1 MISHFISVYNSFEE
15 IFMVTHIKNAISLDG
30 EPLNIAIEDGIIV
43 SVSKD
48 ALHGVADT
56 VIDADGKLAIPG
68 LINCHTH
75 SYMSVFRNIADDVDF
90 ETWLFKSIMPLEDR
104 LTNED
109 AYYGAMLSCIEMLKS
124 GTVCFLD
131 MHMFKGMTISAA
143 RDCGMRAVMSR
154 GLVGSG
160 DDEGGQ
166 RRIQETMDEKAEF
179 ESDGRFSFMLGPHA
193 IYTCDE
199 AYLRKVAALAKKE
212 GMGIHI
218 HVSETKNEFDSC
230 VKEHGMTPVEYL
242 DSLGIFDGKA
252 IAAHCVYLTD
262 NDIDILAKKGVYVAH
277 NPKSNMKLGNGFAPI
292 KKLLDAGAKVCLG
305 TDSQGSN
312 NCLNMFS
319 EMNHMALI
327 HKGTGTDPQAVSAKA
342 TFEAA
347 TRVGAEALGLN
358 GGTLEV
364 GKNGDVV
371 LIDIER
377 PQFYPTNNILSSLV
391 YSANGSEVDTVI
403 IGGKVVLEN
412 GKVVGI
418 DEKEIYC
425 KVNDIV
431 NRLKKETQQ

>member
-1 MISHFISVYNSFEE
+1 MK
-15 IFMVTHIKNAISLDG
+15 THIKNAVNLIG
-30 EPLNIAIEDGIIV
+30 ETINIAIEDGIITAIG
-43 SVSKD
+43 SES
-48 ALHGVADT
+48 LCGNADT
-56 VIDADGKLAIPG
+56 VIDANGMLAIPG

-90 ETWLFKSIMPLEDR
+90 ETWLFKSIMPLEDM
-104 LTNED
+104 LTDED
-109 AYYGAMLSCIEMLKS
+109 GYYGAMLSCIEMLKS

-131 MHMFKGMTISAA
+131 MHMFKGMTVSAA

-160 DDEGGQ
+160 DDEGGE
-166 RRIQETMDEKAEF
+166 RRINDTMEERAEF
-179 ESDGRFSFMLGPHA
+179 GNDGRYSFMLGPHA

-199 AYLRKVAALAKKE
+199 AYLKKVAKLAKKE

-218 HVSETKNEFDSC
+218 HVSETKNEFDNC
-230 VKEHGMTPVEYL
+230 IKEHGMTPVEYL

-252 IAAHCVYLTD
+252 IAAHCVWLTD
-262 NDIDILAKKGVYVAH
+262 NDIDILAKRGVYVAH

-292 KKLLDAGAKVCLG
+292 KKMLDAGVKVCLG

-327 HKGTGTDPQAVSAKA
+327 HKGTGCDPQVVSAEE
-342 TFEAA
+342 TFKAA
-347 TRVGAEALGLN
+347 TVVGAEALGLN
-358 GGTLEV
+358 GGALEV

-371 LIDIER
+371 LIDLCK
-377 PQFYPTNNILSSLV
+377 PQFHPMNNILSSLV

-403 IGGKVVLEN
+403 IGGNVVLSH
-412 GKVVGI
+412 GHVVGV
-418 DEKEIYC
+418 DEKEIYK

-431 NRLKKETQQ
+431 NRLKKEKQK

>member
-1 MISHFISVYNSFEE
+1 
-15 IFMVTHIKNAISLDG
+15 
-30 EPLNIAIEDGIIV
+30 
-43 SVSKD
+43 
-48 ALHGVADT
+48 
-56 VIDADGKLAIPG
+56 
-68 LINCHTH
+68 
-75 SYMSVFRNIADDVDF
+75 
-90 ETWLFKSIMPLEDR
+90 
-104 LTNED
+104 
-109 AYYGAMLSCIEMLKS
+109 
-124 GTVCFLD
+124 
-131 MHMFKGMTISAA
+131 
-143 RDCGMRAVMSR
+143 
-154 GLVGSG
+154 
-160 DDEGGQ
+160 
-166 RRIQETMDEKAEF
+166 
-179 ESDGRFSFMLGPHA
+179 
-193 IYTCDE
+193 
-199 AYLRKVAALAKKE
+199 
-212 GMGIHI
+212 
-218 HVSETKNEFDSC
+218 
-230 VKEHGMTPVEYL
+230 MTPVEYL

-262 NDIDILAKKGVYVAH
+262 NDIDILAKKGVYIAH

-418 DEKEIYC
+418 DEKEIYS

>member
-1 MISHFISVYNSFEE
+1 
-15 IFMVTHIKNAISLDG
+15 MVTHIKNAIDLSG
-30 EPLNIAIEDGIIV
+30 KPLNIAIDNGIITEITE
-43 SVSKD
+43 D
-48 ALHGVADT
+48 ALLGEANT
-56 VIDADGKLAIPG
+56 VIDACGKLAIPG

-90 ETWLFKSIMPLEDR
+90 ETWLFRSIMPLEDR

-154 GLVGSG
+154 GLVGNG
-160 DDEGGQ
+160 DDEGGE
-166 RRIQETMDEKAEF
+166 RRICETMDEKAEF
-179 ESDGRFSFMLGPHA
+179 GADERFSFMLGPHA

-218 HVSETKNEFDSC
+218 HVSETKNEFDNC
-230 VKEHGMTPVEYL
+230 IKEHGMTPVEYL
-242 DSLGIFDGKA
+242 DSLGIFDVRA
-252 IAAHCVYLTD
+252 VAAHCVYLTD
-262 NDIDILAKKGVYVAH
+262 NDIEILARKGVYVAH
-277 NPKSNMKLGNGFAPI
+277 NPKSNMKLGNGFAPV
-292 KKLLDAGAKVCLG
+292 KKLINAGVKVCLG

-327 HKGTGTDPQAVSAKA
+327 HKGTGKDPQAVSARE

-347 TRVGAEALGLN
+347 TRIGAEALGLN
-358 GGTLEV
+358 GGALEV

-371 LIDIER
+371 LIDLNR
-377 PQFYPTNNILSSLV
+377 PQFYPTNNVLSSLV
-391 YSANGSEVDTVI
+391 YSANGSEVDTVV
-403 IGGKVVLEN
+403 IGGNVVLDN
-412 GKVVGI
+412 GKVVGV
-418 DEKEIYC
+418 DEKEIFK
-425 KVNDIV
+425 KVNEIV